1 MNRNGRRCSR
11 PARGL
16 GPKVLNFLLAAAVTF
31 ASAAAGWVSPALAAE
46 SGDKIFMG
54 YWAKWGG
61 DPDPMTSLDANISRI
76 DFFSPYWF
84 TLRADGTVSSRET
97 GHDALRTHVQGA
109 GRKVLPLINKVSDDT
124 PLLNSWVRT
133 RAVENIHRL
142 LVEGGYDGVNIDF
155 EGMPPSTR
163 AGLTAFMRELS
174 ARLRSAG
181 LLVTMAVP
189 AKWSA
194 DDSINSFAA
203 CFDYAALG
211 EVVDYLVIMTYD
223 QHGPWSGPGPVA
235 GADWVKRVIEY
246 AVTVV
251 PREKI
256 LLGLAG
262 YGYDWSYA
270 GCRSIKAADAPG
282 LAARHGATI
291 RWDST
296 AQVPYFVYYSSGLR
310 HQVWYENSYSVDFK
324 VDMVNRYGLGGVAL
338 WSLGQEDARFWEV
351 IAGKAGFSGG
361 LGRTPRT
368 AGTAGTA
375 DSRSSPF
382 EDVPSDHWAYEAVAR
397 LWAEGAIK
405 GARGAGGGA
414 DAPSYEPERPITR
427 AEFATLITRAFELGP
442 PPTGAPSPSFID
454 VTESDWFHDA
464 VTRAVAA
471 GYMLGRAEGFFEPLE
486 DLTRQEAALV
496 AARVKADLPSPPDT
510 PVPDFTDSS
519 RIAAWALA
527 AVLEAAQKGLLNGYP
542 DGTFRPASPLRR
554 AEAAV
559 LVDRLNP

>member
-1 MNRNGRRCSR
+1 M
-11 PARGL
+11 
-16 GPKVLNFLLAAAVTF
+16 LAAAVTF
-31 ASAAAGWVSPALAAE
+31 ASAAAGWVSPAMAAE
-46 SGDKIFMG
+46 SGDGVLMG

-61 DPDPMTSLDANISRI
+61 DPDPMASLDANMSRI

-84 TLRADGTVSSRET
+84 TLRADGTLSSRET
-97 GHDALRTHVQGA
+97 DHDALRTRLQAA
-109 GRKVLPLINKVSDDT
+109 GKKVLPLINKVSDDT
-124 PLLNSWVRT
+124 PLLNPWVRT
-133 RAVENIHRL
+133 RAVENIYRL

-174 ARLRSAG
+174 ARLRPAG

-235 GADWVKRVIEY
+235 GADWVKKVIEY

-251 PREKI
+251 PGEKI

-282 LAARHGATI
+282 LAARYGATI
-291 RWDST
+291 HWDST
-296 AQVPYFVYYSSGLR
+296 AQVPYFVYYSSGVR
-310 HQVWYENSYSVDFK
+310 HEVWYENSYSVDFK

-338 WSLGQEDARFWEV
+338 WSLGQEDMRFWEV

-361 LGRTPRT
+361 LGQVP
-368 AGTAGTA
+368 GTAGPA
-375 DSRSSPF
+375 DPRPSPF
-382 EDVPSDHWAYEAVAR
+382 EDVPLGHWAFDAIAR
-397 LWAEGAIK
+397 LKAEGVIK
-405 GARGAGGGA
+405 GTGSAGDGPR
-414 DAPSYEPERPITR
+414 APSYEPDRPITR
-427 AEFATLITRAFELGP
+427 AEFAVLLTRALELEP
-442 PPTGAPSPSFID
+442 PPTGVPVPSFID
-454 VTESDWFHDA
+454 VTESDWFYDA
-464 VTRAVAA
+464 VTGAVAA
-471 GYMLGRAEGFFEPLE
+471 GYMFGRAEGFFEPLE
-486 DLTRQEAALV
+486 DLTRQEAAVV
-496 AARVKADLPSPPDT
+496 AARVKAELPAPPDT
-510 PVPDFTDSS
+510 PVPEFTDSS
-519 RIAAWALA
+519 QIAAWALA
-527 AVLEAAQKGLLNGYP
+527 AVLKAAQRGLLNGYP
-542 DGTFRPASPLRR
+542 DGTFRPVSPLRR

-559 LVDRLNP
+559 LVDRLRP

>member
-1 MNRNGRRCSR
+1 M
-11 PARGL
+11 
-16 GPKVLNFLLAAAVTF
+16 VLLLAAAVTF
-31 ASAAAGWVSPALAAE
+31 ASAAAGWVSPAMAAE
-46 SGDKIFMG
+46 SGDGVLMG

-61 DPDPMTSLDANISRI
+61 DPDPMASLDANMSRI

-84 TLRADGTVSSRET
+84 TLRADGTLSSRET
-97 GHDALRTHVQGA
+97 GHDALRTYVQDA
-109 GRKVLPLINKVSDDT
+109 GQKVLPLINKVSDDT
-124 PLLNSWVRT
+124 PLLDPWVRT
-133 RAVENIHRL
+133 RAVENIYRL

-174 ARLRSAG
+174 ARLRPAG

-282 LAARHGATI
+282 LAARYGATI

-296 AQVPYFVYYSSGLR
+296 AQVPYFVYYSSGVR
-310 HQVWYENSYSVDFK
+310 HEVWYENSYSVDFK

-338 WSLGQEDARFWEV
+338 WSLGQEDTRFWEV
-351 IAGKAGFSGG
+351 IAGTAGFSGG
-361 LGRTPRT
+361 LGQAP
-368 AGTAGTA
+368 GTAAPA
-375 DSRSSPF
+375 DQNDQSPF
-382 EDVPSDHWAYEAVAR
+382 ADVPLGHWAFEAIAR
-397 LWAEGAIK
+397 LRAEGVIK
-405 GARGAGGGA
+405 GTGSAGGGPG
-414 DAPSYEPERPITR
+414 APAYEPDRPITR
-427 AEFATLITRAFELGP
+427 AEFAALLARALELEP
-442 PPTGAPSPSFID
+442 TPTGAPMPSFID
-454 VTESDWFHDA
+454 VTESDWFYDA

-471 GYMLGRAEGFFEPLE
+471 GYMFGRAEGFFEPLE
-486 DLTRQEAALV
+486 GLTRQEAAAV
-496 AARVKADLPSPPDT
+496 AARVKAQLPAPPDN
-510 PVPDFTDSS
+510 PVPEFTDSS
-519 RIAAWALA
+519 QIAAWALA

-542 DGTFRPASPLRR
+542 DGTFRPVSPLRR

-559 LVDRLNP
+559 LIDRLRP